1 MEVAQIICVI
11 AVTTFGN
18 VCCFILGSRVF
29 QQISRGEKVGVEI
42 PNPVKVVQ
50 NTIESFEEKKEQEKY
65 RVIMDNIDNY
75 NGTSLGQRDIP
86 NR

>member
-1 MEVAQIICVI
+1 MTPIQIILLI
-11 AVTTFGN
+11 LTTTFGN

-50 NTIESFEEKKEQEKY
+50 NTIDTFEEKKEQERY
-65 RVIMDNIDNY
+65 RTIMENIDNY
-75 NGTSLGQRDIP
+75 NGTSIGQKDIP
-86 NR
+86 NS